1 MIFEIAEGK
10 MSWMT
15 FLVLSPTWLKHL
27 RNNLGAEKGW
37 RGMLIYLSPFLS
49 YLSLAS
55 PLFCLVKLLFA
66 SHASR
71 MEMTLTQAIVRRVS
85 SLIIQ
90 LRVVV

>member
-1 MIFEIAEGK
+1 
-10 MSWMT
+10 
-15 FLVLSPTWLKHL
+15 
-27 RNNLGAEKGW
+27 
-37 RGMLIYLSPFLS
+37 MLIYLSPFLS